1 MSGRVFGGRAAYR
14 GTAKDVE
21 ESAAAREAAVTV
33 GRGVTEVVT
42 EAKVRLCFFSA

>member
-1 MSGRVFGGRAAYR
+1 MFGGRAAYR
-14 GTAKDVE
+14 GNAKEVE